1 MASALHVRGPAQAAF
16 TLIELLVVVTIIA
29 ILAAMVLPAIQ
40 VVRDAAKGTICQSN
54 LRQIGLGAAGYSL
67 DHEGQVVPVKHAL
80 ANGNGTSWMSTVSP
94 YIEAS
99 NDSNKNGEF
108 EWGEYKTTGVIKCPI
123 YKYKPT
129 AWQPGYAMNCFLLF
143 PKSNASNSTKL
154 DGKSA
159 IDDRLPV
166 VDLRESMIT
175 HQSLRL
181 FVADTSN
188 DENLQGADDCSYRHR
203 TRTGALMCDGH
214 VAMLTRAQAA
224 IAINNPA
231 IGY

>member
-1 MASALHVRGPAQAAF
+1 MASALRFRGSVKGAF

-29 ILAAMVLPAIQ
+29 ILAAMILPAIQ
-40 VVRDAAKGTICQSN
+40 IVRDAAKGTICQSN

-80 ANGNGTSWMSTVSP
+80 ANGSGTSWMATISP
-94 YIEAS
+94 YIEAEKDGD
-99 NDSNKNGEF
+99 NDGQY

-129 AWQPGYAMNCFLLF
+129 AFQPGYAMNNFLLL
-143 PKSNASNSTKL
+143 PLSNASNSTNS
-154 DGKSA
+154 DGTSA
-159 IDDRLPV
+159 IAGWLPV

-175 HQSLRL
+175 HQSSRM
-181 FVADTSN
+181 FVADSDP
-188 DENLQGADDCSYRHR
+188 DENLWNASDCNYRHR
-203 TRTGALMCDGH
+203 KRTGSLLFDGH
-214 VAMLTRAQAA
+214 TALLTQAQVA
-224 IAINNPA
+224 IAMGNPA